1 MAALVVAIPCLLVAI
16 MAPSLASPAPQA
28 TPSDVETML
37 RQAREEIQNFEKAG
51 GKRDDPKHPGL
62 HFKPVGPH
70 TWSARVG
77 DKYRA
82 LAAKVPAGFTW
93 FWIGPHGEYERL
105 IKG

>member
-1 MAALVVAIPCLLVAI
+1 MSHSTTAAFWKHYQALPAEIRRLARKNYRLL
-16 MAPSLASPAPQA
+16 
-28 TPSDVETML
+28 
-37 RQAREEIQNFEKAG
+37 
-51 GKRDDPKHPGL
+51 RDDPKHPGL